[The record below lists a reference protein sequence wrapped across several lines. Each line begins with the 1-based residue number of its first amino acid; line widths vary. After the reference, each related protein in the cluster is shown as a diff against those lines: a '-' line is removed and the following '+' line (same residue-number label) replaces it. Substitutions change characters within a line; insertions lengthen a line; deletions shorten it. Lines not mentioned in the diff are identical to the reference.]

1 MSATNI
7 REPYAIVLRPLITEK
22 STIARDELNQV
33 AFRVKRDA
41 NKIEIKRAVEELFDV
56 EVLRVN
62 TSIVHG
68 KLKRRGRRVGQMPN
82 WKKAVVTLA
91 EGSSIDFYEGV

>member
-1 MSATNI
+1 MSASNI
-7 REPYAIVLRPLITEK
+7 REPYAIILRPLITEK

-56 EVLRVN
+56 EVVRVN

-68 KLKRRGRRVGQMPN
+68 KSKRRGRRYGQLPN
-82 WKKAVVTLA
+82 WKKAVVTLS
-91 EGSSIDFYEGV
+91 ETSTIDFYEGV

>member
-68 KLKRRGRRVGQMPN
+68 KSKRRGRRVGQLPN